1 MMKTRLSA
9 HAAVPINRDA
19 QAKRAGMDRI
29 TVPVKE
35 GSSQPTIVIK
45 CK

>member
-1 MMKTRLSA
+1 MMKTRLSV

-19 QAKRAGMDRI
+19 QAKKAEKDRI

-35 GSSQPTIVIK
+35 GPSQPTIVIK